1 LEGSEKKMK
10 IHEAVSKA
18 MTEGKYIYR
27 ESEKDCSAHIN
38 ILPTNTYDCCLLIQ
52 ENSDSVGKRWNP
64 TANDLMASDW
74 EIR

>member
-1 LEGSEKKMK
+1 MK

-18 MTEGKYIYR
+18 MIEGKYIYR
-27 ESEKDCSAHIN
+27 KSEKDCSAHIN

-64 TANDLMASDW
+64 TADDLMASDW
-74 EIR
+74 SIK